1 MWRPCAFNGTRVH
14 CERWNRWCKLSNVV
28 ASNGNAP
35 ITVNGKLVVC
45 IEDEQEMIDLVQLIL
60 GRRGFKVEGANGGLE
75 GLEKVQQRKP
85 DLVLLD
91 LMMPDM
97 DGWEVYQRMKS
108 DEELR
113 EIPVIVVTAKAQSID
128 KVLGLHIAK
137 VDDYIT
143 KPFGPQELLE
153 SVEKILGQAD

>member
-1 MWRPCAFNGTRVH
+1 MST
-14 CERWNRWCKLSNVV
+14 
-28 ASNGNAP
+28 
-35 ITVNGKLVVC
+35 GKRVVC
-45 IEDEQEMIDLVQLIL
+45 IEDEPEMIDLVKLIL
-60 GRRGFKVEGANGGLE
+60 SRKGYQVVGAMGGRE
-75 GLEKVQQRKP
+75 GLEAILREKP

-97 DGWEVYQRMKS
+97 DGWEVYQKMKA
-108 DEELR
+108 DEGAKH
-113 EIPVIVVTAKAQSID
+113 IPVIVVTAKAQSID

-153 SVEKILGQAD
+153 SVEKVLARQTQESSA

>member
-1 MWRPCAFNGTRVH
+1 M
-14 CERWNRWCKLSNVV
+14 V
-28 ASNGNAP
+28 AGNGNAP
-35 ITVNGKLVVC
+35 VNVNGKLVVC
-45 IEDEQEMIDLVQLIL
+45 IEDEQEMIDLVRLIL
-60 GRRGFKVEGANGGLE
+60 GRRGFTVEGANGGLE
-75 GLEKVQQRKP
+75 GLEKIQEKKP

-108 DEELR
+108 DEALR
-113 EIPVIVVTAKAQSID
+113 DIPVIVVTAKAQSID

-153 SVEKILGQAD
+153 SVEKILGQAE

>member
-1 MWRPCAFNGTRVH
+1 MAA
-14 CERWNRWCKLSNVV
+14 K
-28 ASNGNAP
+28 
-35 ITVNGKLVVC
+35 GKLVVC

-60 GRRGFKVEGANGGLE
+60 GRRGFTVEGANGGLE
-75 GLEKVQQRKP
+75 GLEKIQKRKP

-108 DEELR
+108 DEDLR

>member
-1 MWRPCAFNGTRVH
+1 M
-14 CERWNRWCKLSNVV
+14 V
-28 ASNGNAP
+28 ASNRNAP
-35 ITVNGKLVVC
+35 VNNKLVVC
-45 IEDEQEMIDLVQLIL
+45 IEDEQEMIDLVRLIL
-60 GRRGFKVEGANGGLE
+60 GRRGFEVEGAIGGLE
-75 GLEKVQQRKP
+75 GLEKVQQKKP

-108 DEELR
+108 DESLR
-113 EIPVIVVTAKAQSID
+113 EIPVIVITAKAQSID

-153 SVEKILGQAD
+153 SVEKILARSE